1 MAASTYSVTL
11 HHLAL
16 DAKATGLNYPDEQ
29 LQGVTVEQLTELL
42 RALEEVAGRL
52 SIYEPSS
59 PEIRVKTDREV
70 FVVRTRYRHLCFV
83 GSETAL
89 RGEEH
94 SVAYIMGAITGQAL
108 PVARPAVNPR
118 LFDRPPTA
126 IPLRPAARG
135 GGGGVGIGFP
145 DWAKIALLALF
156 SLSFAGAGV
165 WMLFKPARTLAPKYK
180 LMSATEAVGL
190 LGRVAGQ
197 YQTGNQPGDRR
208 LIIDNAGTLRI
219 AKYGPDQSIAEEI
232 IRTAR
237 GATQGGRPALV
248 TSDPYVMLIHDAD
261 SVTLY
266 GQTFRRVP

>member
-1 MAASTYSVTL
+1 MAAPTYSVTL
-11 HHLAL
+11 HHLAAGAK
-16 DAKATGLNYPDEQ
+16 DAGLNYPDEQ
-29 LQGVTVEQLTELL
+29 LQAVTVEQLTELL
-42 RALEEVAGRL
+42 HALEEVAGRL
-52 SIYEPSS
+52 SIYEPSA
-59 PEIRVKTDREV
+59 PELRVKTDREV

-94 SVAYIMGAITGQAL
+94 GVAYIMGAITGQAL

-118 LFDRPPTA
+118 LFERPPTA
-126 IPLRPAARG
+126 IPLRPPRG
-135 GGGGVGIGFP
+135 GGGGGGFP
-145 DWAKIALLALF
+145 DWAKIALLAVI
-156 SLSFAGAGV
+156 SLSFLSGGV

-197 YQTGNQPGDRR
+197 YQTGSQPGDRR

-237 GATQGGRPALV
+237 GATQDGRPALV
-248 TSDPYVMLIHDAD
+248 TSDPYVMLVHDSE

-266 GQTFRRVP
+266 GQTFKRVLQ